1 MIDVLPILFGALFT
15 VATGW
20 SLGMLVL
27 RNCAAWLDAWER
39 RLLAFVVGSAAL
51 SEIMFAL
58 SAAKLVHRG
67 VLLALGLAS
76 IGYAAYT
83 GAFRSPGK
91 SFAPLAPWWRWVF
104 MAAFTAFTWYGF
116 FNALAPEHSS
126 DGMAYHLGEVLI
138 YRQAHGFPRI
148 TTDIFAS
155 LSQGLE
161 MLYLFAFEFGRHSA
175 ATLVHYSFL
184 IALVFLILSYGRRI
198 GRPAVGVAGAI
209 FTYTCPVVLRDATTA
224 FIDVGLAAVLFALF
238 YLLQVWDESRDSRL
252 LVPIGILAGFGYAV
266 KYTGF
271 VAVPY
276 ALGFVA
282 WKLLRTRKTEGGAGK
297 LPLRSGV
304 RAAPFAL
311 WRARKTESGAHKPLL
326 RPVLVTALLAA
337 VMILPWMLKNWIEV
351 QNPFSPLANR
361 IFPNPYVHISQE
373 DVMRQYYEKYDLAS
387 RWQIPLDVTVK
398 GTHLGAFLGPLFLL
412 TPLVLLALRF
422 REGRQ
427 LLLAALLLGSTYFG
441 NIGTR
446 FLIPIV
452 PFVSLALALAIS
464 NLPWLLLA
472 LVAADVI
479 VCWPA
484 MYGLCCNLGAWEIDN
499 VPVKAALR
507 LQSEDAYLSRDP
519 DYTVVRMIGRVV
531 PPGDRI
537 LAVGQGGRSYLPRE
551 LLIGFQGAF
560 NETMQDILWTPAYP
574 TFQPTRNLRFDFPRR
589 EFRKL
594 RVVLKGSDHEQQWS
608 MAELRIFD
616 GGNELPRDP
625 GWRLTAHPNP
635 WEVQLAFDNSP
646 VTRWRSWQPASPGM
660 YVEVDF
666 PRPQSATAVVVESS
680 NDAVNSKIALEGLG
694 TDGPWTTISDH
705 PVSSAHPIGASLR
718 RAATAE
724 LKAHGIQYVLIRPE
738 DPDADDYFR
747 YAAAWGLSLAGQDS
761 GVHLFRIQ

>member
-1 MIDVLPILFGALFT
+1 MIHVLPILFGGLFT

-20 SLGMLVL
+20 SLGILLL
-27 RNCAAWLDAWER
+27 RNCASLLDGWLDAWER

-58 SAAKLVHRG
+58 SAARIVHRG
-67 VLLALGLAS
+67 VLLALGVAS
-76 IGYAAYT
+76 IGYAKYA

-91 SFAPLAPWWRWVF
+91 SFAPLAPLWRWVF
-104 MAAFTAFTWYGF
+104 MAAFAAFTWYGF

-126 DGMAYHLGEVLI
+126 DGMAYHLSEVLV
-138 YRQAHGFPRI
+138 YRHAHGFPRI
-148 TTDIFAS
+148 TTDIYAN

-184 IALVFLILSYGRRI
+184 IALVLLVLSYGRRI

-224 FIDVGLAAVLFALF
+224 YIDVGLAAVLFALF
-238 YLLQVWDESRDSRL
+238 YLLQVWDESRDSKL
-252 LVPIGILAGFGYAV
+252 LVPIGILAGFAYAV

-276 ALGFVA
+276 AVGFVA
-282 WKLLRTRKTEGGAGK
+282 WKL
-297 LPLRSGV
+297 
-304 RAAPFAL
+304 
-311 WRARKTESGAHKPLL
+311 WRARKTAREPLL

-351 QNPFSPLANR
+351 ENPVSPLANR
-361 IFPNPYVHISQE
+361 IFPNPYVHVSFE
-373 DVMRQYYEKYDLAS
+373 DGWRRYLGSYDLRS
-387 RWQIPLDVTVK
+387 RWQIPLEVTVK
-398 GTHLGAFLGPLFLL
+398 GGQLEGFIGPLFLL
-412 TPLVLLALRF
+412 TPLALLALRF

-427 LLLAALLLGSTYFG
+427 LLLAGLLFASTYFG
-441 NIGTR
+441 NIGAR
-446 FLIPIV
+446 FLIPVV
-452 PFVSLALALAIS
+452 PFVSLALALAIA

-472 LVAADVI
+472 LVAANVI
-479 VCWPA
+479 ACWPT
-484 MYGLCCNLGAWEIDN
+484 MYGRYSLPGTWHITN
-499 VPVKAALR
+499 VPMKAALR
-507 LQSEDAYLSRDP
+507 LQSEDAYLSQDP
-519 DYTVVRMIGRVV
+519 DYTSARMIGRVV

-537 LAVGQGGRSYLPRE
+537 FAIGQGGRSYLPRE
-551 LLIGFQGAF
+551 VLIGYQGAL
-560 NETMQDILWTPAYP
+560 NEVMQDILWTPLVQS
-574 TFQPTRNLRFDFPRR
+574 FQPARNLRFDFPRR

-594 RVVLKGSDHEQQWS
+594 RVVLKGGDPEQQWS

-616 GGNELPRDP
+616 GVNDDGPNELPRDP

-666 PRPQSATAVVVESS
+666 PQPQSATAVVVESS
-680 NDAVNSKIALEGLG
+680 NDQVNSKIALEGMG

-705 PVSSAHPIGASLR
+705 PVISAHPIGANLR

-724 LKAHGIQYVLIRPE
+724 LKARGIQYVVIRPG
-738 DPDADDYFR
+738 DPDADDFFR
-747 YAAAWGLSLAGQDS
+747 YPAAWGLSLAGQDS
-761 GVHLFRIQ
+761 GTHLYRIQ

>member
-1 MIDVLPILFGALFT
+1 MIHVLPILFGALFT

-20 SLGMLVL
+20 SLGMFLL
-27 RNCAAWLDAWER
+27 RNSAAFFDAWER
-39 RLLAFVVGSAAL
+39 RLLAFVVGSACL

-58 SAAKLVHRG
+58 CAAKLVYRG
-67 VLLALGLAS
+67 VLLALGLSS
-76 IGYAAYT
+76 IGYALYC

-91 SFAPLAPWWRWVF
+91 SFAPLAPLWRWVF
-104 MAAFTAFTWYGF
+104 VAAFAAFTWWGF

-138 YRQAHGFPRI
+138 YRHAHGFPRI
-148 TTDIFAS
+148 TTDIFAN

-184 IALVFLILSYGRRI
+184 IALVLLVLSYGRRI

-238 YLLQVWDESRDSRL
+238 YLLQVWDETRDSKL

-276 ALGFVA
+276 AVGFVA
-282 WKLLRTRKTEGGAGK
+282 WKLFWKRKTEGGAG
-297 LPLRSGV
+297 
-304 RAAPFAL
+304 
-311 WRARKTESGAHKPLL
+311 KPLL

-351 QNPFSPLANR
+351 ENPVSPLANR
-361 IFPNPYVHISQE
+361 IFPNPYVHISFE
-373 DVMRQYYEKYDLAS
+373 DGWRRYLSGYDLRS
-387 RWQIPLDVTVK
+387 RWQIPLEVTVK
-398 GTHLGAFLGPLFLL
+398 GGQLEGFIGPFFLL

-427 LLLAALLLGSTYFG
+427 LLLAGLLFGSTYFG
-441 NIGTR
+441 NIGAR
-446 FLIPIV
+446 FLIPVI
-452 PFVSLALALAIS
+452 PFVSLALALAIA
-464 NLPWLLLA
+464 NLPWLLFA
-472 LVAADVI
+472 LVAANVI
-479 VCWPA
+479 ACWPS
-484 MYGLCCNLGAWEIDN
+484 MYGRYSLPGTWHITN

-507 LQSEDAYLSRDP
+507 LQSEDAYLSQDS
-519 DYTVVRMIGRVV
+519 DYTSARMIGRVV

-537 LAVGQGGRSYLPRE
+537 FAIGQGGRSYLPRE
-551 LLIGFQGAF
+551 VLIGYQGAL
-560 NETMQDILWTPAYP
+560 NEVMQDILWTPVFQS
-574 TFQPTRNLRFDFPRR
+574 FQPSRNLRFDFPRR
-589 EFRKL
+589 EFLKL
-594 RVVLKGSDHEQQWS
+594 RVVLKGGDPEQQWS

-616 GGNELPRDP
+616 GAKELPRDP

-646 VTRWRSWQPASPGM
+646 VTRWKTWQPASSGM

-666 PRPQSATAVVVESS
+666 PRTQSATAVVVEA
-680 NDAVNSKIALEGLG
+680 NDDAVNSKIALEGMG
-694 TDGPWTTISDH
+694 TDGQWTTISDH
-705 PVSSAHPIGASLR
+705 PVNSAHPIGANLR
-718 RAATAE
+718 MAATAE
-724 LKAHGIQYVLIRPE
+724 LKARGMQYLVLRPG
-738 DPDADDYFR
+738 DPGADDFFR
-747 YAAAWGLSLAGQDS
+747 YPAAWGLSLAGQDS
-761 GVHLFRIQ
+761 GVHLYRIQ